1 MRDGYD
7 PEPKIA
13 AYVPPGVKAAQSS
26 RLAASTIPAGIPPGA
41 PPPLFQHEVVQKPR
55 RRGGGAGG
63 KQAAPEGNGEDGEME
78 ALAACVEKAELDPV
92 KMIKKL
98 EKKLREIDEI
108 FKKAADLRTQE
119 QLDKAARKA
128 EIAAELSNLKN
139 RHV

>member
-1 MRDGYD
+1 
-7 PEPKIA
+7 
-13 AYVPPGVKAAQSS
+13 
-26 RLAASTIPAGIPPGA
+26 
-41 PPPLFQHEVVQKPR
+41 
-55 RRGGGAGG
+55 
-63 KQAAPEGNGEDGEME
+63 ME